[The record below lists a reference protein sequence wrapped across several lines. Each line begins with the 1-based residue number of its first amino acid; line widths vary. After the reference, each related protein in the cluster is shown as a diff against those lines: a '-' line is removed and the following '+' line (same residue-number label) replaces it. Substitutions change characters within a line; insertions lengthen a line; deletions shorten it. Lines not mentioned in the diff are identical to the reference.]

1 MADYEALAFDVR
13 DGGREVTIGNPTNRR
28 IAGMVVEQRL
38 PFGSV
43 WHDGHELVHVARAG
57 RQGFETGGFV
67 TVPPLEPGA
76 KVMLHFAAEEHDAP
90 LLRQP
95 SNKGLVVLDAR
106 RDPAT
111 DETTILVSVCRRQ
124 PLCVEGVDPEGAYEV
139 ELEGPGVAPRT
150 QNVVVRTVR
159 SIQARLSKKADAA
172 QAPRLRSYTPGWTR
186 FLDLEIEGEE
196 NNFVERTIRIRRIAE
211 PRASQVRAEILASI
225 PAKRGRVT

>member
-1 MADYEALAFDVR
+1 MDATL
-13 DGGREVTIGNPTNRR
+13 
-28 IAGMVVEQRL
+28 L
-38 PFGSV
+38 
-43 WHDGHELVHVARAG
+43 
-57 RQGFETGGFV
+57 ET
-67 TVPPLEPGA
+67 
-76 KVMLHFAAEEHDAP
+76 
-90 LLRQP
+90 
-95 SNKGLVVLDAR
+95 AR
-106 RDPAT
+106 RTLEAERDRLREELA
-111 DETTILVSVCRRQ
+111 
-124 PLCVEGVDPEGAYEV
+124 VEI
-139 ELEGPGVAPRT
+139 EGPGVAPRT